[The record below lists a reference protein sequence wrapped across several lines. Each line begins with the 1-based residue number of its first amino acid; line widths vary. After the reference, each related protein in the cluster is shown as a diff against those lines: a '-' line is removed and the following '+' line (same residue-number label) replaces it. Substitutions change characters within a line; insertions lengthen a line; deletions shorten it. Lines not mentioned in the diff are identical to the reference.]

1 MAEPKKV
8 KIVLNDI
15 KKPLKNQRDQ
25 LVNGLKVHGKSLS
38 LAERIKYEKAIV
50 AMTFAHALLAKVHCV
65 PTDMSLEMPPPS
77 PPNSARA
84 RARARARKGGKKR

>member
-15 KKPLKNQRDQ
+15 KNPLKNQRDQ
-25 LVNGLKVHGKSLS
+25 LVNGLKVHAKSLS

-50 AMTFAHALLAKVHCV
+50 AMSFAHAILKKVHCV
-65 PTDMSLEMPPPS
+65 PTDMSLEMPPP
-77 PPNSARA
+77 PPS
-84 RARARARKGGKKR
+84 ARARKGGKKR